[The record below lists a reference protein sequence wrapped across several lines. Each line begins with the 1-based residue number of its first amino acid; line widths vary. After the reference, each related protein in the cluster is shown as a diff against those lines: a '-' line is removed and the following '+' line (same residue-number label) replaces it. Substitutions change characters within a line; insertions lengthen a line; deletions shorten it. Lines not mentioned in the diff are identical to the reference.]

1 MGPALKQAVLLLG
14 VASLPAA
21 ATLFF
26 DPKWEPPAEFHAA
39 KAADVHAHL
48 DHFVSVDVRDEERYE
63 KAHIP
68 GALSVKETEP
78 DRGIDRIRTVWM
90 PGKKIVVYG
99 EGSGSD
105 RALRV
110 ARLIK
115 KELRTKEVLLL
126 EGGWAAWPRS

>member
-26 DPKWEPPAEFHAA
+26 DLKWEPPAEFHAA